1 MRYLLILAWISGSA
15 FAQMSIEK
23 EVSLGRQMVLEMEAH
38 QRMIDDTQVL
48 ALADRL
54 VKKLVS
60 GESLRV
66 PLELKVIDNPEI
78 TVASTLPGG
87 VLLISSGAVL
97 RSESEAEFAALL
109 AHAIGHSQTG
119 LKNSPARLSG
129 NAVPVIFLGGPWGS
143 CDRSPDGTRLIL
155 PIAWR
160 ARASLTEVQADML
173 ALGYLVNAGYDPRAL
188 ISAFEHWSR
197 KLRPDE
203 ELKAKSDSLA
213 RAVTL
218 AVVDTSAFE
227 QMKARLAPATASPRR
242 PLTLYR

>member
-1 MRYLLILAWISGSA
+1 MRYLLILASMSGSA

-23 EVSLGRQMVLEMEAH
+23 EVSLGRQMILEMESH

-48 ALADRL
+48 AFADRL
-54 VKKLVS
+54 VKKLSS

-78 TVASTLPGG
+78 TVASALPGG

-119 LKNSPARLSG
+119 LKNAPARLSG
-129 NAVPVIFLGGPWGS
+129 NAVPLIFLGGPWGS

-155 PIAWR
+155 PIAWL
-160 ARASLTEVQADML
+160 AQASLAEVQADML
-173 ALGYLVNAGYDPRAL
+173 ALGYLVNAGYDPHAM
-188 ISAFEHWSR
+188 ISVFEHWSG
-197 KLRPDE
+197 KLLPGE
-203 ELKAKSDSLA
+203 ELKVKSDSLA
-213 RAVTL
+213 RTATL
-218 AVVDTSAFE
+218 TVVDTSAFE
-227 QMKARLAPATASPRR
+227 QMKARLTPAAVSRRR
-242 PLTLYR
+242 PPTLYR